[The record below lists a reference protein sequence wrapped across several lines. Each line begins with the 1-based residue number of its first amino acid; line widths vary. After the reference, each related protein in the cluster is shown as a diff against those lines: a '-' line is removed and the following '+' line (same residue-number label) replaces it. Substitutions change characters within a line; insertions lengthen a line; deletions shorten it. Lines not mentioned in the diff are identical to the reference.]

1 MSDENKSFIRQGV
14 NGMRA
19 FALDAFGQP
28 ASIHEVPDPE
38 PAENE
43 VRVRVAAASINRF
56 DNVVLMGYLKDRMEH
71 RFPLIPCGDLAG
83 TVDAV
88 GAGVDGFAVGDSV
101 FGVTGK
107 MVLGEG
113 TLAELTTAS
122 AGTIA
127 KRPASLSEV
136 EAAALPLA
144 GVSALQSVEAVAPKS
159 NDVVVI
165 VGASGGIGSYAVQ
178 LAAAT
183 GARVIGVTS
192 NGKTEYVKS
201 LGADEIIDRTSGDVV
216 EALKAKHPDGVAAI
230 IDTGSDAAGLARLSA
245 AVRKGGTVTS
255 MKGAAAIED
264 LAQRGIKGVN
274 VGTQVTKDRLDHL
287 ARLAAEGKLRAPH
300 IQTFPLEKAMDA
312 FELIGQAGHF
322 GKLVVKI

>member
-1 MSDENKSFIRQGV
+1 
-14 NGMRA
+14 MRA

-28 ASIHEVPDPE
+28 GSIHDLPDPE
-38 PAENE
+38 PAEKD
-43 VRVRVAAASINRF
+43 VRVRVAAASINPF

-83 TVDAV
+83 TVDAL

-101 FGVTGK
+101 FGVTGR

-122 AGTIA
+122 TGTIA
-127 KRPASLSEV
+127 KRPAAVSEI

-144 GVSALQSVEAVAPKS
+144 GVSALQSVEAVALKP

-165 VGASGGIGSYAVQ
+165 VGASGGIGSYAIQ

-192 NGKTEYVKS
+192 KAKTEYVKS
-201 LGADEIIDRTSGDVV
+201 LGADEVIDRTSGDVV
-216 EALKAKHPDGVAAI
+216 EVLRAKHPDGVAAI
-230 IDTGSDAAGLARLSA
+230 IDTGSDAAGLARLSE
-245 AVRKGGTVTS
+245 AVRKGGRVTS
-255 MKGAAAIED
+255 MKGAAAVDD
-264 LAQRGIKGVN
+264 LAKRGIKGVN
-274 VGTQVTKDRLDHL
+274 VGTQVTRERLDHL
-287 ARLAAEGKLRAPH
+287 ARLAAEGKLKAPH
-300 IQTFPLEKAMDA
+300 IQTFPLAEAGDA
-312 FELIGQAGHF
+312 FQLIVQDTRY

>member
-1 MSDENKSFIRQGV
+1 
-14 NGMRA
+14 MRA
-19 FALDAFGQP
+19 FAVDAFGQP
-28 ASIHEVPDPE
+28 GSIHDLPDPE
-38 PAENE
+38 PGEKE
-43 VRVRVAAASINRF
+43 VRVRVAAASINPF
-56 DNVVLMGYLKDRMEH
+56 DNVVLKGYLKDRMEH

-83 TVDAV
+83 TVDAL
-88 GAGVDGFAVGDSV
+88 GAGVEGFAVGDSV

-122 AGTIA
+122 TSTIA
-127 KRPASLSEV
+127 KRPELVNEV

-144 GVSALQSVEAVAPKS
+144 GVSALQSIEAVAPKP

-165 VGASGGIGSYAVQ
+165 VGGSGGIGSYAIQ
-178 LAAAT
+178 MAAAT

-192 NGKTEYVKS
+192 KGKAEYVKS
-201 LGADEIIDRTSGDVV
+201 LGADEVIDRTAGDVL

-230 IDTGSDAAGLARLSA
+230 IDTGSDAAGLARLSE

-255 MKGAAAIED
+255 MKGGAAIED
-264 LAQRGIKGVN
+264 LAKRGIKGVN
-274 VGTQVTKDRLDHL
+274 VGTQVTAERLEHL
-287 ARLAAEGKLRAPH
+287 AKLAADGRLRAPR
-300 IQTFPLEKAMDA
+300 IQTFPLEQAGEA
-312 FELIGQAGHF
+312 FELIGQDSHV